1 MMFEDQMYLFRFNR
15 QNNPIPLSDH
25 AYTVRRR
32 LLRMFVN
39 FGRFGNPTPVRDA
52 LLQNIQW
59 PQVTDD
65 LEFLDIDH
73 DLTVGNNPF
82 KERMDLWR
90 DFDRRFN
97 KF

>member
-1 MMFEDQMYLFRFNR
+1 MNRFR
-15 QNNPIPLSDH
+15 NPVPRTDH
-25 AYTVRRR
+25 AYTVQNRYLR
-32 LLRMFVN
+32 LMLN
-39 FGRFGNPTPVRDA
+39 FGRFGNPTPNTRDR

-65 LEFLDIDH
+65 LEFLDIGEN
-73 DLTVGNNPF
+73 LVVGTHPF

>member
-1 MMFEDQMYLFRFNR
+1 MFDDQMYFHRLNRFN
-15 QNNPIPLSDH
+15 NPVPRFDQ
-25 AYTVRRR
+25 AYTVQRRFIR
-32 LLRMFVN
+32 LIMN
-39 FGRFGNPTPVRDA
+39 FAWFGNPTPRRER

-59 PQVTDD
+59 PTVGDERD
-65 LEFLDIDH
+65 FLDIDQ
-73 DLTVGNNPF
+73 DLTVGTHPF